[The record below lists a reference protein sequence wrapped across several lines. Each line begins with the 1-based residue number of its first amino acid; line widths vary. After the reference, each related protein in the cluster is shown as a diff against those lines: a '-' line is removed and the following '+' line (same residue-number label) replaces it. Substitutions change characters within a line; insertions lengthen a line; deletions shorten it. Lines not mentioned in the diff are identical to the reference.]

1 MKTLAKNRVFTT
13 AIIGLS
19 LSLILGYIEA
29 ILPINIGLM
38 GVKIGLS
45 NIVTLICLKVLDI
58 KWTLI
63 INVLRLIILGILF
76 SNLVRFLISV
86 SGFVLSF
93 VLMCIAMKCFNFS
106 MIVTSIIGGV
116 SHNIGQVI
124 AVAFITKNMGI
135 YNLLYIYIG
144 LGAVSGLIIGII
156 SNLCY
161 KSIKKVIIE

>member
-29 ILPINIGLM
+29 ILPINIGLI

-93 VLMCIAMKCFNFS
+93 ILMCMVMKCLNFS

-124 AVAFITKNMGI
+124 AVTFITKNMGV